1 MSRRGMLIVL
11 SGPSGAG
18 KGTLCNLLLKRR
30 PELVLSVSVTTRPPR
45 PGEVNGVNYYFTDE
59 ENFKKMVDNGEF
71 LEWAKVYNNYYGTPK
86 KFVEEHLKQGKDVI
100 LEIDIQGAR
109 QVKENCP
116 DAIFIFIL
124 PPDIEELKNRIIK
137 RGSESKESLDL
148 RVKSAEEEL
157 KAMYDY
163 DYAVVNDVLE
173 EAVKKLES
181 IIVAERCKVV
191 RNKELLQLVCKEG
204 CKL

>member
-1 MSRRGMLIVL
+1 MSKKGMLIVL

-18 KGTLCNLLLKRR
+18 KGTLCSQLLKRR

-45 PGEVNGVNYYFTDE
+45 PGEVNGVSYYFTDE
-59 ENFKKMVDNGEF
+59 ENFKKMVEKGEF

-137 RGSESKESLDL
+137 RGSESKESFDL

-181 IIVAERCKVV
+181 IIVAERCKVE

>member
-1 MSRRGMLIVL
+1 MSKRGLLIVL

-18 KGTLCNLLLKRR
+18 KGTLCNLLLQRR

-45 PGEVNGVNYYFTDE
+45 PGEVHGVNYYFTDV
-59 ENFKKMVDNGEF
+59 ENFERMIEKGEF

-86 KFVEEHLKQGKDVI
+86 KFVEEQLQQGKDII

-116 DAIFIFIL
+116 DAVFIFIL
-124 PPDIEELKNRIIK
+124 PPDIEELKNRIKK
-137 RGSESKESLDL
+137 RGSETKESFDL
-148 RVKSAEEEL
+148 RIKSAEEEL
-157 KAMYDY
+157 KAVSDY
-163 DYAVVNDVLE
+163 DYAVVNDDLE

-181 IIVAERCKVV
+181 IIIAEKCKVI
-191 RNKELLQLVCKEG
+191 RNKDLLHCACKEG
-204 CKL
+204 IKL

>member
-1 MSRRGMLIVL
+1 MPEGMLIVL

-18 KGTLCNLLLKRR
+18 KGTLCSQLLKRR

-45 PGEVNGVNYYFTDE
+45 PGEIDGVSYYFTDE
-59 ENFKKMVDNGEF
+59 ARFKKMIDAGEF

-86 KFVEEHLKQGKDVI
+86 KFVEEQLKQGKDVI

-109 QVKENCP
+109 QVKKNCP
-116 DAIFIFIL
+116 NAVFIFIL
-124 PPDIEELKNRIIK
+124 PPDIEELKKRIIK
-137 RGSESKESLDL
+137 RGSENKESFDL

-163 DYAVVNDVLE
+163 DYAVVNDVVE

-181 IIVAERCKVV
+181 IILAERCRVK
-191 RNKELLQLVCKEG
+191 RNKELLQLVRKEG
-204 CKL
+204 CQS

>member
-1 MSRRGMLIVL
+1 MPEGMLIVL

-18 KGTLCNLLLKRR
+18 KGTLCSQLLKRR

-45 PGEVNGVNYYFTDE
+45 PGEIDGVSYYFTDE
-59 ENFKKMVDNGEF
+59 ARFKKMIDAGEF

-86 KFVEEHLKQGKDVI
+86 KFVEEQLKQGKDVI

-109 QVKENCP
+109 QVKKNCP
-116 DAIFIFIL
+116 NAVFIFIL
-124 PPDIEELKNRIIK
+124 PPDIEELKKRIIK
-137 RGSESKESLDL
+137 RGSENKESFDL

-163 DYAVVNDVLE
+163 DYAVVNDVVE

-181 IIVAERCKVV
+181 IILAERCRVE
-191 RNKELLQLVCKEG
+191 RNKELLQLVRKEG
-204 CKL
+204 CQS

>member
-1 MSRRGMLIVL
+1 MSKRGLLIVL

-18 KGTLCNLLLKRR
+18 KGTLCNLLLQRR

-45 PGEVNGVNYYFTDE
+45 PGEVHGVNYYFTDV
-59 ENFKKMVDNGEF
+59 ENFERMIEKGEF

-86 KFVEEHLKQGKDVI
+86 KFVEEQLQQGKDII

-116 DAIFIFIL
+116 DAVFIFIL
-124 PPDIEELKNRIIK
+124 PPDIEELKNRIKK
-137 RGSESKESLDL
+137 RGSETKESFDL
-148 RVKSAEEEL
+148 RIKSAEEEL
-157 KAMYDY
+157 KAVSDY
-163 DYAVVNDVLE
+163 DYAVVNDDLE

-181 IIVAERCKVV
+181 IIIAEKCKVI
-191 RNKELLQLVCKEG
+191 RNKDLLHCVCKEG
-204 CKL
+204 IKL